1 MRRAMQDEEGEGP
14 ADFWSELIQARE
26 GAVVDASGHH
36 GIAALQ
42 RWAENAADA
51 LTRAGLTPAEPVLVP
66 ASNEARDL
74 AAIFAVVLAGGV
86 AVPVHRRAHAET
98 LAQILAATG
107 ARFRLTTGERPELAA
122 SGPAPA
128 PRPLLDGAA
137 MITFTSGS
145 TGRPKGVVLARRRI
159 AAKLRAIQQVLEMP
173 RGAVTLSPL
182 QLIFSF
188 GQWVA
193 FLTLA
198 RGGTV
203 HLADRFDPRAI
214 AETLA
219 RGGVDYLAAV
229 PTMLRLLLDE
239 QRCLHA
245 LTVLTGGEPAT
256 SDLRRKLLARWPA
269 TRIASIYGLTE
280 TGTCDLFQIDAPGS
294 EAPESMGHPSPSVEV
309 ATDPVTGE
317 LMIRTPFA
325 MLGYLDMPDETART
339 LAGGWLRTGD
349 VARIEPYG
357 SVTLVGRLKELINR
371 GGNKIS
377 PLEVERLFAAH
388 PDVQSALATGVR
400 DERLGEAVHLL
411 IVPRVGG
418 ALDEGVL
425 KGWAR
430 GRIERFK
437 LPDRIHFGQE
447 LPLGSTGKADRG
459 QLRRLLESGGG

>member
-1 MRRAMQDEEGEGP
+1 MQDAAGDDTS
-14 ADFWSELIQARE
+14 DFWSELMQARE
-26 GAVVDASGHH
+26 GAVVDAGGRH
-36 GIAALQ
+36 GIATLQ
-42 RWAENAADA
+42 RWAGNAADA

-74 AAIFAVVLAGGV
+74 AAIAAVVLAGGV
-86 AVPVHRRAHAET
+86 AVPVHRRAHADT
-98 LAQILAATG
+98 AAQVRAATG
-107 ARFRLTTGERPELAA
+107 ARFRLTAGETAEVEANGA
-122 SGPAPA
+122 APA
-128 PRPLLDGAA
+128 RRPLLDGAA

-159 AAKLRAIQQVLEMP
+159 AAKLRAIQQMLEMP

-182 QLIFSF
+182 QLTFSF

-198 RGGTV
+198 RGGMV
-203 HLADRFDPRAI
+203 HLVDRFDPRAI
-214 AETLA
+214 AGNLA

-239 QRCLHA
+239 RRCLHA

-269 TRIASIYGLTE
+269 ARIASIYGLTE
-280 TGTCDLFQIDAPGS
+280 SGTCDLFQIDAAGS
-294 EAPESMGHPSPSVEV
+294 EAPESMGHPSPGIEV
-309 ATDPVTGE
+309 ATDPTTGE

-325 MLGYLDMPDETART
+325 MLGYLDMPEETART
-339 LAGGWLRTGD
+339 LSGGWLHTGD
-349 VARIEPYG
+349 VARIEPDG
-357 SVTLVGRLKELINR
+357 SVSLVGRLKELINR

-388 PDVQSALATGVR
+388 PQVQSALATGVR

-411 IVPRVGG
+411 IVPRAGS
-418 ALDEGVL
+418 ALDEAAL
-425 KGWAR
+425 KDWAHD
-430 GRIERFK
+430 RIERFK
-437 LPDRIHFGQE
+437 LPDRIHFGPE

-459 QLRRLLESGGG
+459 QLRRLLESGGA